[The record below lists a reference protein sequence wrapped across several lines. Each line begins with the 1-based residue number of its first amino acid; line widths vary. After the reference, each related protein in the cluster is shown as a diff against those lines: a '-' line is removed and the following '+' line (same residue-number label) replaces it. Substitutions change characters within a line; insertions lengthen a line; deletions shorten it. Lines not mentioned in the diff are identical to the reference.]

1 MRYELHY
8 WPTIQGRGE
17 FIRLALEEAGADYV
31 DVGNG
36 SEEDGLGMPA
46 MESYLNGEATP
57 FPPFAL
63 PFLKAGDLIVS
74 HVANI
79 LQFLGPRLG
88 LAPED
93 EASRL
98 WAHGL
103 QLTLAD
109 LVTEAHDIHHP
120 IGSSLYYE
128 DQKTEAKRRAE
139 GFIKERIPKFLDYF
153 EHVLED
159 NPKGDRY
166 LVGDSLSYV
175 DLSLF
180 QVVSGLRYALPK
192 AMQRIEADMPKVVDL
207 VSRVAQRPNI
217 KAYLASDRRLPFSEN
232 GIFRHYPELD
242 EV

>member
-17 FIRLALEEAGADYV
+17 FVRLALEEAGADYI

-36 SEEDGLGMPA
+36 SEEEGLGIPA
-46 MESYLNGEATP
+46 MEPYLSGEVTP
-57 FPPFAL
+57 FPPFAM

-88 LAPED
+88 LVPND
-93 EASRL
+93 EALRL
-98 WAHGL
+98 WTHSL

-109 LVTEAHDIHHP
+109 FVSEAHDMHHP
-120 IGSSLYYE
+120 IASSLYYE
-128 DQKTEAKRRAE
+128 DQHVEAKRRAE
-139 GFIKERIPKFLDYF
+139 FFIKERIPKFLDYF
-153 EHVLED
+153 EHVLEGS
-159 NPKGDRY
+159 PKGDTY
-166 LVGDSLSYV
+166 LVDGMLTYA

-180 QVVSGLRYALPK
+180 QVVSGLRYALPQ
-192 AMQRIEADMPKVVDL
+192 AMQRIEVDMPRVVIL
-207 VSRVAQRPNI
+207 VERVAQRPNI
-217 KAYLASDRRLPFSEN
+217 AAYLASDRRLPLNES

-242 EV
+242 E